1 MSSKRLAVVLALA
14 FFAVVTQAGDQP
26 YTFTTL
32 AGAPPS
38 LTPIAP
44 LSHPYDVAVDASG
57 NLYISD
63 AFNYVIRKLT
73 PAGEMTVLAGT
84 IGSHGSADGSG
95 AAARFDYPEGI
106 AVDRSGNVYVADWGI
121 HAIRKITPSG
131 DVTTFAGSAGNPGT
145 ADGPGNVARFT
156 FPSGVATD
164 VAGSVYVADSG
175 NQTIRKIT
183 PQGVV
188 TTIAGSPGIEGTA
201 DGIGSAAHFDFPDGL
216 ALDSAGNIYVA
227 DAINNAIRK
236 ITPSGQVTTLAG
248 SKGSQGSADGRGS
261 AAMFNAPRDIAI
273 DASGVIYV
281 ADEFNNTIRRVTAAG
296 DVTTFAGQSG
306 AEGALDGVGTSA
318 RFNDPWGLGIDLLGN
333 LYVADRGNN
342 AIREISPQGLV
353 TTLGSLAVR
362 EGSADGF
369 GTNARFHSPHGIAVD
384 RLGNVFV
391 ADLLNHTIRKIA
403 STGEVTTFAGTAG
416 VSGDA
421 DGVGAAARF
430 DGPTAIAIDASG
442 NLFVVDEFNY
452 TIRKI
457 TPSAEV
463 TTYAGFPGARG
474 SADGPRASARFNFPE
489 GIAVDTLGNIYV
501 ADTDNETIRMISASG
516 NVITLAGS
524 TGLRGTADGFR
535 SAARFDNPEGLAVD
549 SAGNVYVAD
558 ELNGSIRKIAVSGD
572 VTTFAG
578 LTGQQGAA
586 DGNGANAR
594 FQAPIGIAFDS
605 SGTMFVSD
613 AGNDIIRK
621 VTPSRDVV
629 TIGGVARSSGDVD
642 GAGPNARFKSVSGIA
657 VDANGTIYVA
667 DSGNDA
673 IRAGA
678 LPRPRRRSV
687 R

>member
-1 MSSKRLAVVLALA
+1 MSSKRLAVVLVLA

-57 NLYISD
+57 NIYIPD

-73 PAGEMTVLAGT
+73 PSGEMTVLAGT
-84 IGSHGSADGSG
+84 IGSYGGADGSG
-95 AAARFDYPEGI
+95 SAARFHSPEGI
-106 AVDRSGNVYVADWGI
+106 AVDRSGNVYVADSGN
-121 HAIRKITPSG
+121 HAIRKITPTG
-131 DVTTFAGSAGNPGT
+131 VVTTFAGSLGNSGSSDGAGSAARFQHPDGVTVDMAGN
-145 ADGPGNVARFT
+145 
-156 FPSGVATD
+156 
-164 VAGSVYVADSG
+164 VYVADSY
-175 NQTIRKIT
+175 NDTIRKIT
-183 PQGVV
+183 SQGVV
-188 TTIAGSPGIEGTA
+188 STLAGSAGVEGTA
-201 DGIGSAAHFDFPDGL
+201 DGNGSAARFNDPERL
-216 ALDSAGNIYVA
+216 AVDVAGNIYVA
-227 DAINNAIRK
+227 DALNDAIRK
-236 ITPSGQVTTLAG
+236 VTPSGQVTTVAG
-248 SKGSQGSADGRGS
+248 NKGVEGSADGRGS
-261 AAMFNAPRDIAI
+261 AAQFHWPRDVAV
-273 DASGVIYV
+273 DASGVLYV
-281 ADEFNNTIRRVTAAG
+281 ADQFNATIRKITPAG
-296 DVTTFAGQSG
+296 DVTTLAGKAG
-306 AEGALDGVGTSA
+306 AAGSVDGVGAAA
-318 RFNDPWGLGIDLLGN
+318 RFNDPWGLDVDLLGN
-333 LYVADRGNN
+333 VYVADSENN

-369 GTNARFHSPHGIAVD
+369 GTNARFHSPRGVAVD

-421 DGVGAAARF
+421 DGIGAAARF
-430 DGPTAIAIDASG
+430 DGPTAIAIDPSG
-442 NLFVVDEFNY
+442 NLFIVDEFNY

-463 TTYAGFPGARG
+463 TTYAGFPGASG
-474 SADGPRASARFNFPE
+474 SADGPRSLARFNFPE
-489 GIAVDTLGNIYV
+489 GIAVDTLGNVYV
-501 ADTDNETIRMISASG
+501 ADTDSQTIRMISASG
-516 NVITLAGS
+516 NVTTLAGS
-524 TGLRGTADGFR
+524 TGLRGTTDGFR
-535 SAARFDNPEGLAVD
+535 SAARFDNPEGIAVD

>member
-1 MSSKRLAVVLALA
+1 M
-14 FFAVVTQAGDQP
+14 
-26 YTFTTL
+26 
-32 AGAPPS
+32 
-38 LTPIAP
+38 
-44 LSHPYDVAVDASG
+44 
-57 NLYISD
+57 
-63 AFNYVIRKLT
+63 
-73 PAGEMTVLAGT
+73 
-84 IGSHGSADGSG
+84 
-95 AAARFDYPEGI
+95 
-106 AVDRSGNVYVADWGI
+106 
-121 HAIRKITPSG
+121 
-131 DVTTFAGSAGNPGT
+131 
-145 ADGPGNVARFT
+145 
-156 FPSGVATD
+156 
-164 VAGSVYVADSG
+164 
-175 NQTIRKIT
+175 
-183 PQGVV
+183 
-188 TTIAGSPGIEGTA
+188 
-201 DGIGSAAHFDFPDGL
+201 
-216 ALDSAGNIYVA
+216 
-227 DAINNAIRK
+227 
-236 ITPSGQVTTLAG
+236 
-248 SKGSQGSADGRGS
+248 
-261 AAMFNAPRDIAI
+261 
-273 DASGVIYV
+273 
-281 ADEFNNTIRRVTAAG
+281 
-296 DVTTFAGQSG
+296 
-306 AEGALDGVGTSA
+306 
-318 RFNDPWGLGIDLLGN
+318 
-333 LYVADRGNN
+333 
-342 AIREISPQGLV
+342 
-353 TTLGSLAVR
+353 
-362 EGSADGF
+362 
-369 GTNARFHSPHGIAVD
+369 
-384 RLGNVFV
+384 
-391 ADLLNHTIRKIA
+391 
-403 STGEVTTFAGTAG
+403 TTFAGTAG

-535 SAARFDNPEGLAVD
+535 SAARFDNPEGIAVD

-558 ELNGSIRKIAVSGD
+558 ELNGSIRKIAPSGD

-594 FQAPIGIAFDS
+594 FQAPIGIAFDA

-621 VTPSRDVV
+621 VTPSRDIV